1 MSIKR
6 VVSASD
12 MAAQLNKHIQI
23 KQIDNFFAEKAGALS
38 TMLAGTQGRDRMCAL
53 IQYSFKFYYQCSRTS
68 EDETW
73 KKHWSVNA
81 A

>member
-38 TMLAGTQGRDRMCAL
+38 TMLSGTQGRDRMCAL
-53 IQYSFKFYYQCSRTS
+53 I
-68 EDETW
+68 
-73 KKHWSVNA
+73 
-81 A
+81 